1 MVDENGVTQLYPV
14 VMPEVYYSDVDDGEG
29 GYLTQREVAYQW
41 LREQPEDLIK
51 TVEKYLMR

>member
-14 VMPEVYYSDVDDGEG
+14 VMPEVHYSDVDDGEG

-41 LREQPEDLIK
+41 LREQPEEMIK
-51 TVEKYLMR
+51 TVEKYLLR